1 MESFNYDII
10 MNNERVRNM
19 IQFKSNLNIK
29 NEKTNLVVGVFSDT
43 QHSIVSQLDKALN
56 KRLSSALEQ
65 KLIPTQFKDVTPLYP
80 LGQIESQKVYL
91 VGLGKST
98 DFNVEKCRQVIGNIA
113 KVAKEDVTI
122 LLETFDCKLTSINEL
137 ATICAEAITLAT
149 YKMENYKTEEKPSS
163 SVDFY
168 IHCDS
173 QIEEDLKRGIV
184 YGEATNSARQLL
196 NEPGNKLTATDLANI
211 VAEFATEHNLEIR
224 IVEKEEMEQLGMGGI
239 LGVNKG
245 SVEPPKMIVAK
256 YQGTPRFENITALV
270 GKGLTF
276 DTGGYCLKPRAG
288 MENMKSDMGGAASA
302 FGAFQVAVRLNL
314 PVNLL
319 LVIPSTDNMIS
330 GDAIKPGDILKTMN
344 GKTVEVTNTDAEG
357 RLILADGI
365 TFAKHLGA
373 SRIIDLATLTG
384 AIVAALGTETTGAF
398 TNNQSFYNEFIKAA
412 DLTNEYVWQMPL
424 HPRDQKAL
432 RCSEVADLNNAPLGK
447 PGAIMAAA
455 FLKEFVEE
463 TPWIHLDIAGTADI
477 KSAHDLGPKGGTG
490 VMVRTI
496 AKFLELQA

>member
-1 MESFNYDII
+1 
-10 MNNERVRNM
+10 M
-19 IQFKSNLNIK
+19 IQFKSTVNFK

-43 QHSIVSQLDKALN
+43 THPLFLQLDKALN
-56 KRLSSALEQ
+56 KRLSASLEE
-65 KLIPTQFKDVTPLYP
+65 KLIPTTFKEITPIYP
-80 LGQIESQKVYL
+80 LGQIESKKVYII
-91 VGLGKST
+91 GLGKST
-98 DFNVEKCRQVIGNIA
+98 DFNTEKCRQVIGQVAKIA
-113 KVAKEDVTI
+113 KDDVTI
-122 LLETFDCKLTSINEL
+122 LLETFDSKQTSINEL
-137 ATICAEAITLAT
+137 ATICGEAITLAT
-149 YKMENYKTEEKPSS
+149 YKMETYKTEEKVKTP
-163 SVDFY
+163 VKFY
-168 IHCDS
+168 IHSECS
-173 QIEEDLKRGIV
+173 IEADLKRGII

-196 NEPGNKLTATDLANI
+196 NEPGNKLTATNLANA
-211 VAEFATEHNLEIR
+211 VATFANEHNLEVR

-239 LGVNKG
+239 LGVNQG

-256 YQGTPRFENITALV
+256 YQGTPRFEKITALV

-330 GDAIKPGDILKTMN
+330 GNAIKPGDVIKTMN

-373 SRIIDLATLTG
+373 SKIIDLATLTG
-384 AIVAALGTETTGAF
+384 AIVAALGTDTTGAF
-398 TNNQSFYNEFIKAA
+398 TNNQTFYNQFLKAA
-412 DLTNEYVWQMPL
+412 ELTNEYVWQMPL

-432 RCSEVADLNNAPLGK
+432 RSSDVADLNNAPIGK

-463 TPWIHLDIAGTADI
+463 TPWIHLDIAGTADT
-477 KSAHDLGPKGGTG
+477 KAAHDLGPKGGTG